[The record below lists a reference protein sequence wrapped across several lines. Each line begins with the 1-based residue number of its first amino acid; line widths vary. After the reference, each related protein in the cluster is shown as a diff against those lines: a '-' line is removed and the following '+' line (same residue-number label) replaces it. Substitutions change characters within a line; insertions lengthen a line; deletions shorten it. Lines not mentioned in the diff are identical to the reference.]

1 MAVEQN
7 DFDAMPRAFRTVTLM
22 KTVPAGST
30 LAGPSPADKGI
41 AYYHL
46 ARVAQLQ
53 GDAKKARLLAEKSLA
68 ESPTPEARVLRDALK
83 T

>member
-1 MAVEQN
+1 
-7 DFDAMPRAFRTVTLM
+7 M
-22 KTVPAGST
+22 KTAPAATTGARPT
-30 LAGPSPADKGI
+30 AADKGI

-53 GDAKKARLLAEKSLA
+53 GDLKKARLLAEKSLA

-83 T
+83 S